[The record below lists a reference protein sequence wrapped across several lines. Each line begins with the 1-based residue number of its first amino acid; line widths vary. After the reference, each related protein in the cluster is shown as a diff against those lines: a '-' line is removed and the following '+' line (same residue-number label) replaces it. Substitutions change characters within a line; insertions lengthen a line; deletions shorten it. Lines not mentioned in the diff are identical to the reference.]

1 MGFESNEKVCVD
13 GCFILKEFEK
23 AIKTTIPQGMED
35 HKRGASLR
43 KLFL

>member
-35 HKRGASLR
+35 HKRGSSPG